1 MEKYYNVNPLTDSGA
16 RMLALTQLLASS
28 EQRLVERQAC
38 EGRQPNDTLAVD
50 NFTRMLTDSLDLPGR
65 IAQLD
70 QENTGLR
77 ADIYERDTIIAGQR
91 QELAQRVPEA
101 DFIELQ
107 QRHTRVVAEVDKL
120 KKKLEQYEEKK
131 K

>member
-1 MEKYYNVNPLTDSGA
+1 MNPLTDSGA
-16 RMLALTQLLASS
+16 RMLALTQLLASA
-28 EQRLVERQAC
+28 EQRLVERQAR

-50 NFTRMLTDSLDLPGR
+50 NFTRMLTDSLDMPGR

-70 QENTGLR
+70 QENTQLR
-77 ADIYERDTIIAGQR
+77 ADLYERDTIIAGQR
-91 QELAQRVPEA
+91 QELTQRIPEA
-101 DFIELQ
+101 DFVELQ

>member
-1 MEKYYNVNPLTDSGA
+1 MNPLTDSGA
-16 RMLALTQLLASS
+16 RMLALTQLLASA
-28 EQRLVERQAC
+28 EMRLAARQAVV
-38 EGRQPNDTLAVD
+38 GRQEGDDIHVN
-50 NFTRMLTDSLDLPGR
+50 NFSKMLTDSLDLPGR
-65 IAQLD
+65 LAEL
-70 QENTGLR
+70 EAHNETLR
-77 ADIYERDTIIAGQR
+77 ADLYSSDTIIAGQR
-91 QELAQRVPEA
+91 QEIAQRIPEA

>member
-1 MEKYYNVNPLTDSGA
+1 MNPLTDSGA
-16 RMLALTQLLASS
+16 RMLALTQLLASA
-28 EQRLVERQAC
+28 EQRLVERQAR
-38 EGRQPNDTLAVD
+38 EGRQPNDTTAVD
-50 NFTRMLTDSLDLPGR
+50 NFTHMLIDSLDVPGR

-70 QENTGLR
+70 QENTQLR

-91 QELAQRVPEA
+91 QEIASRIPEA
-101 DFIELQ
+101 DYIELQ

>member
-1 MEKYYNVNPLTDSGA
+1 
-16 RMLALTQLLASS
+16 MLALTQLLASA
-28 EQRLVERQAC
+28 EQRLVERQVR
-38 EGRQPNDTLAVD
+38 EGRQPNDTAAVD
-50 NFTRMLTDSLDLPGR
+50 NFTCMLTDSLDMPGR
-65 IAQLD
+65 IAQLE
-70 QENTGLR
+70 QENTQLR
-77 ADIYERDTIIAGQR
+77 ADLYERDTIIAGQQ
-91 QELAQRVPEA
+91 QELAQRIPEA

>member
-1 MEKYYNVNPLTDSGA
+1 MNPLTDSGA
-16 RMLALTQLLASS
+16 RMLALTQLLASA
-28 EQRLVERQAC
+28 EQRLIERQSR
-38 EGRQPNDTLAVD
+38 EGRQPDDTAAVD

-70 QENTGLR
+70 QENVSLR
-77 ADIYERDTIIAGQR
+77 ADIYERDTIIAGQQ
-91 QELAQRVPEA
+91 QELTKRIPEA

-120 KKKLEQYEEKK
+120 KKKLEQYEEKRK
-131 K
+131 

>member
-1 MEKYYNVNPLTDSGA
+1 MNPLTDSGA
-16 RMLALTQLLASS
+16 RMLALTQLLASA
-28 EQRLVERQAC
+28 EQRLVERRAR
-38 EGRQPNDTLAVD
+38 EGHQPNDTTAVD
-50 NFTRMLTDSLDLPGR
+50 NFTRMLTDSLDMPGR

-70 QENTGLR
+70 QENTSLR
-77 ADIYERDTIIAGQR
+77 ADLYERDVIIAGQR

-107 QRHTRVVAEVDKL
+107 QRHTRAIAEMDKL

>member
-1 MEKYYNVNPLTDSGA
+1 MNPLTDSGA
-16 RMLALTQLLASS
+16 RMLALTQLLASA
-28 EQRLVERQAC
+28 EQRLVERQAR
-38 EGRQPNDTLAVD
+38 EGRQPNDTTAVD
-50 NFTRMLTDSLDLPGR
+50 NFTRMLTDSLDMPGR

-70 QENTGLR
+70 QENTSLR
-77 ADIYERDTIIAGQR
+77 ADLYERDVIIAGQR

-107 QRHTRVVAEVDKL
+107 QRHTRAIAEMDKL

>member
-1 MEKYYNVNPLTDSGA
+1 MNPLTDSGA
-16 RMLALTQLLASS
+16 RMLALTQLLASA
-28 EQRLVERQAC
+28 EQRLVERQAR

-50 NFTRMLTDSLDLPGR
+50 NFTRMLTDSLDMPGR

-70 QENTGLR
+70 QENISLR
-77 ADIYERDTIIAGQR
+77 ADIYDRDTVIAGQR
-91 QELAQRVPEA
+91 QELAQRIPEA

>member
-1 MEKYYNVNPLTDSGA
+1 MNPLTDSGA
-16 RMLALTQLLASS
+16 RMLALTQLLASA
-28 EQRLVERQAC
+28 EQRLVERQAR
-38 EGRQPNDTLAVD
+38 EGRQPNDTLDVD
-50 NFTRMLTDSLDLPGR
+50 NFTRMLTDSLDMPGR
-65 IAQLD
+65 IAQLE
-70 QENTGLR
+70 QENTSLR
-77 ADIYERDTIIAGQR
+77 ADIYDRDTVIAGQR
-91 QELAQRVPEA
+91 QELAQRIPEA

>member
-1 MEKYYNVNPLTDSGA
+1 
-16 RMLALTQLLASS
+16 MLALTQLLASA
-28 EQRLVERQAC
+28 EQRLVERQARD
-38 EGRQPNDTLAVD
+38 GRQPNDTTAVD

-70 QENTGLR
+70 QENNQLR
-77 ADIYERDTIIAGQR
+77 ADLYERDTIIAGQR
-91 QELAQRVPEA
+91 QELAQRIPEA

>member
-1 MEKYYNVNPLTDSGA
+1 MNPLTDSGA
-16 RMLALTQLLASS
+16 RMLALTQLLASA
-28 EQRLVERQAC
+28 EQRLVERQAR

-50 NFTRMLTDSLDLPGR
+50 NFTRMLTDSLDMPGR

-70 QENTGLR
+70 QENTQLR
-77 ADIYERDTIIAGQR
+77 ADLYERDTIIAGQR
-91 QELAQRVPEA
+91 QELTQRIPEA

-107 QRHTRVVAEVDKL
+107 HRHTRVVAEVDKL

>member
-1 MEKYYNVNPLTDSGA
+1 MNPLTDSGA
-16 RMLALTQLLASS
+16 RMLALTQLLASA
-28 EQRLVERQAC
+28 EQRLVERQAR

-50 NFTRMLTDSLDLPGR
+50 NFTRMLTDSLDMPGR

-70 QENTGLR
+70 QENTSLR
-77 ADIYERDTIIAGQR
+77 ADIYDRDTVIAGQR
-91 QELAQRVPEA
+91 QELAQRIPEA

>member
-1 MEKYYNVNPLTDSGA
+1 MNPLTDSGA
-16 RMLALTQLLASS
+16 RMLALTQLLASA
-28 EQRLVERQAC
+28 EQRLVERQAR

-50 NFTRMLTDSLDLPGR
+50 NFTRMLTDSLDMPGR

-70 QENTGLR
+70 QENTSLR
-77 ADIYERDTIIAGQR
+77 ADIYDRDTVIAGQR
-91 QELAQRVPEA
+91 QELAQRIPEA
-101 DFIELQ
+101 DYVELQ

>member
-1 MEKYYNVNPLTDSGA
+1 MNPLTDSGA
-16 RMLALTQLLASS
+16 RMLALTQLLASA
-28 EQRLVERQAC
+28 EQRLVERQAR

-50 NFTRMLTDSLDLPGR
+50 NFTRMLTDSLDMPGR

-70 QENTGLR
+70 QENTSLR
-77 ADIYERDTIIAGQR
+77 ADIYDRDTVIAGQR
-91 QELAQRVPEA
+91 QELAQRIPEA
-101 DFIELQ
+101 DYVELQ
-107 QRHTRVVAEVDKL
+107 QRHTRVVAEVEKL

>member
-1 MEKYYNVNPLTDSGA
+1 MNPLTDSGA
-16 RMLALTQLLASS
+16 RMLALTQLLASA
-28 EQRLVERQAC
+28 EQRLVERQAR

-50 NFTRMLTDSLDLPGR
+50 NFTRMLTDSLDMPGR

-70 QENTGLR
+70 QENISLR
-77 ADIYERDTIIAGQR
+77 ADIYERDTIIVGQ
-91 QELAQRVPEA
+91 QQQLAQRIPEA
-101 DFIELQ
+101 DYIELQ